1 MQQLI
6 EDVIL
11 PASVNLVQNV
21 RMQNL
26 KQRCRLILAGFCLLL
41 TACSQQL
48 PPISVGKL
56 VVVVPDVSQGAEAE
70 FERELSTLFG
80 EHLKAAIEFVS
91 PPPDKIFEKLYLHH
105 AHLAAASLRLDVNNA
120 KLQFG
125 PIYQTLREQ
134 IICNHDNVYPKKIA
148 DLMGIKIATV
158 AGSTQ
163 EDALIEAREKSP
175 WLQWESRRTLT
186 VQTLLQEVASGA
198 VDCTVGNPL
207 QLADARNYYSN
218 LVAAF
223 DIGTPSKLAWA
234 FPADADPQL
243 LKEAQAFFEL
253 IKQNGVLNRILDR
266 YYGHTGR
273 LLAPD
278 AATFITKVRKVLPEY
293 RNLFK
298 DAARLTGFDW
308 RLLAALAYQESQWDP
323 LATSFTNVRGMM
335 MLTGETA
342 DQMKLKNRFDPREN
356 ILAGAKYLALL
367 RDQLPDRIPEPD
379 RTWMALASYNQGYG
393 HLEDARILSERA
405 GLSPDSWVSIKK
417 WMPQMNQPGYYQ
429 TLKHGY
435 ARGGEAVIMVECIR
449 SYHDMLK
456 RLAPEPLAGDSE
468 EVSYHLLEPK
478 Q

>member
-1 MQQLI
+1 
-6 EDVIL
+6 
-11 PASVNLVQNV
+11 
-21 RMQNL
+21 MQNL
-26 KQRCRLILAGFCLLL
+26 KQQCLILLAGFCLLL
-41 TACSQQL
+41 VACNQQL
-48 PPISVGKL
+48 QPIGGKL
-56 VVVVPDVSQGAEAE
+56 VVIVPDVSQGAEAE
-70 FERELSTLFG
+70 FERELSTLFA
-80 EHLKAAIEFVS
+80 EYMNTPIEFIS
-91 PPPDKIFEKLYLHH
+91 PPPDKIPEALQLHR
-105 AHLAAASLRLDVNNA
+105 AHFAAASLRIDANDA
-120 KLQFG
+120 RLQFG
-125 PIYQTLREQ
+125 PVYQTLREQ

-148 DLMGIKIATV
+148 DLMGKKLTVV

-163 EDALIEAREKSP
+163 EDALNEAREISK

-186 VQTLLQEVASGA
+186 VQALLQEVASGA

-207 QLADARNYYSN
+207 QLADAHNYYSN
-218 LVAAF
+218 LVGAF
-223 DIGTPSKLAWA
+223 DIGSPSRLAWA
-234 FPADADPQL
+234 FPANADPQL
-243 LKEAQAFFEL
+243 LKDIQAFFDL
-253 IKQNGVLNRILDR
+253 IKENGVLNRILDR
-266 YYGHTGR
+266 YYGHSGR
-273 LLAPD
+273 LLALD

-298 DAARLTGFDW
+298 DAASQTGFDW

-356 ILAGAKYLALL
+356 ILAGAKYLAKL
-367 RDQLPDRIPEPD
+367 RDQMPDHIPEPD

-417 WMPQMNQPGYYQ
+417 WMPQMNQPAYYQ

-456 RLAPEPLAGDSE
+456 RLAPEPLATDSE
-468 EVSYHLLEPK
+468 EVSYHLLDSK
-478 Q
+478 